1 MAEHGHKRSSWIAVL
16 LMIAA
21 SILLGLA
28 FPFADVRIPLV
39 IAAVVLGLAGAVIG
53 WKGGIMEDVT

>member
-16 LMIAA
+16 LMITA

-28 FPFADVRIPLV
+28 FPFADVRIPLI